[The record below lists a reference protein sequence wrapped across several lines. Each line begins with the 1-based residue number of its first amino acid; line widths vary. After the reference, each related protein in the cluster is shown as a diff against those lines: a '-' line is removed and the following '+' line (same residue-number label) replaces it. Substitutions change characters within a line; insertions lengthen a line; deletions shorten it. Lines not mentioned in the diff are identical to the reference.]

1 MGKSRQIGDEK
12 SEKFWEE
19 VFFLQKKCE
28 IRDLEKIRVEKD
40 QKQKKEALLP
50 VG

>member
-12 SEKFWEE
+12 SGKFWEE
-19 VFFLQKKCE
+19 VVFLQKKCG
-28 IRDLEKIRVEKD
+28 IGDLEKIRVEKD
-40 QKQKKEALLP
+40 QKQKKEALPL